1 MKPNQIA
8 RQYRE
13 LAIKG
18 ATPVGLIVIL
28 YDMAIE
34 SLSHAMREMD
44 AGNIEARTV
53 ELNHALAAISEL
65 QRSLNMESGGDVA
78 KRLSDLY
85 DVARGKILEA
95 NIKVSKQTIAQLTGV
110 LSSVREAWLVV
121 EEKNA
126 GQPGMNFAQEAPRM
140 VPTSP
145 APAEQEESSR
155 QLQWSV

>member
-1 MKPNQIA
+1 MKPNKIA
-8 RQYRE
+8 RHYRE

-28 YDMAIE
+28 YDMVIE
-34 SLSHAMREMD
+34 SLAHALREIE
-44 AGNIEARTV
+44 AGNIEARVV

-65 QRSLNMESGGDVA
+65 QRSLNMEAGGEVS

-95 NIKVSKQTIAQLTGV
+95 NIKVSRQPLEQLKNV
-110 LSSVREAWLVV
+110 LTSVREAWLVV
-121 EEKNA
+121 EEKTS
-126 GQPGMNFAQEAPRM
+126 GQPGMAVAPEAPALVR
-140 VPTSP
+140 TISP
-145 APAEQEESSR
+145 SAEQEETSR

>member
-18 ATPVGLIVIL
+18 ATPVRLIVIL

-65 QRSLNMESGGDVA
+65 QRSLNMEAGGDVA

-85 DVARGKILEA
+85 DVARAKILEA
-95 NIKVSKQTIAQLTGV
+95 NIKVSKQTIEQLTGV
-110 LSSVREAWLVV
+110 LSSVREAWLMV
-121 EEKNA
+121 EEKTA
-126 GQPGMNFAQEAPRM
+126 GQLDLAQEAPRL
-140 VPTSP
+140 VRASS
-145 APAEQEESSR
+145 APAEQEESSS